1 MIIVSDIWL
10 ACDIVLPCI
19 FGCAQ
24 LTVQISENGAQT
36 VDKIFFFLNM
46 AAISQQMQCRT
57 K

>member
-10 ACDIVLPCI
+10 ACDIALPCI

-36 VDKIFFFLNM
+36 VDKIFFF
-46 AAISQQMQCRT
+46 SQYGSY
-57 K
+57 KPANAV